1 MGVKAVFG
9 TMFPRKELIGYLTP
23 SGMYRAK
30 LSQRLIDNRKFEKIH
45 RIGFWSSDHN
55 YVRSQQAG
63 GVTKSRKI
71 NNRKYLHPVN
81 GIGIN
86 SWSHPWSRDREYSG
100 FEVAEVIVFD
110 TILTQEQLRTVEQYM
125 QKSMVSFERVFFTI
139 TRNQDNTLHEDISD
153 IFDDESFLSMW
164 VKINRMTGVTYKK
177 PSQETRGY
185 PSL

>member
-9 TMFPRKELIGYLTP
+9 TMFPRKELIGYLDHQGCIGR
-23 SGMYRAK
+23 SYHNGW
-30 LSQRLIDNRKFEKIH
+30 IDNSCTQN
-45 RIGFWSSDHN
+45 WVLVSDQYN
-55 YVRSQQAG
+55 YVRSQAG

-81 GIGIN
+81 GIN

-125 QKSMVSFERVFFTI
+125 QKKYGIV
-139 TRNQDNTLHEDISD
+139 
-153 IFDDESFLSMW
+153 
-164 VKINRMTGVTYKK
+164 
-177 PSQETRGY
+177 
-185 PSL
+185 

>member
-1 MGVKAVFG
+1 
-9 TMFPRKELIGYLTP
+9 
-23 SGMYRAK
+23 
-30 LSQRLIDNRKFEKIH
+30 
-45 RIGFWSSDHN
+45 
-55 YVRSQQAG
+55 
-63 GVTKSRKI
+63 VTKSRKI

-139 TRNQDNTLHEDISD
+139 TRNQDNTLC
-153 IFDDESFLSMW
+153 
-164 VKINRMTGVTYKK
+164 
-177 PSQETRGY
+177 
-185 PSL
+185 